1 MVSLLHQ
8 DKQGSFTKFSKNVV
22 FSHLNNM
29 NNGRLDLTLPSGEKV
44 IFGDK
49 GSERKAEIFVKSNS
63 LFKDIILKGDIGLGE
78 GYVDGLWDTPS
89 IYDVISW
96 FILNI
101 EDGISISG
109 SKKKGQTFINF
120 FKMLNKLGH
129 KLRDNTKAGSKKNI
143 EEHYD
148 ISNDFYQ
155 IFLDKTMTYSC
166 ALFGGQEKRL
176 EEAQKDKYL
185 SLANKL
191 KISSDDHVLEIGSG
205 WGGLSLFLVKNYN
218 CKVTTIT
225 ISQEQY
231 DYAKKL
237 HIKEGVDKQ
246 IDLKLMDYRDLEG
259 VYDKVISIEMLE
271 AVGHNHF
278 DSYFAKINEV
288 LSPKGLVGLQVI
300 TSPHGR
306 YKEFRKGVDWI
317 QKHIFPGSLLPS
329 VPTLT
334 QSIVKNGGFE
344 LYSLKD
350 MGHDY
355 ALTLRKWNEN
365 FNNNLG
371 EVKKLGMSTKF
382 IRKWNY
388 YFSYCEAAF
397 AQKNISVVQ
406 LLYSRPNNLLA
417 HQ

>member
-1 MVSLLHQ
+1 MVNLQ
-8 DKQGSFTKFSKNVV
+8 ENNFSKFGKNAV
-22 FSHLNNM
+22 FSHLKNM
-29 NNGRLDLTLPSGEKV
+29 KNGRLDLTLPSGKKV
-44 IFGDK
+44 TFGDK
-49 GSERKAEIFVKSNS
+49 KIEKKAEIFVNSNK
-63 LFKDIILKGDIGLGE
+63 LFKDIVLKGDIGLGE

-89 IYDVISW
+89 IYEVISW

-101 EDGISISG
+101 EDGVSISG
-109 SKKKGQTFINF
+109 SKKKGQIFINF

-155 IFLDKTMTYSC
+155 VFLDKTMTYSC
-166 ALFGGQEKRL
+166 ALFDGKEKAL
-176 EEAQKDKYL
+176 EEAQKDKYQ
-185 SLANKL
+185 SLAEKL
-191 KISSDDHVLEIGSG
+191 KLKSDDHVLEIGSG
-205 WGGLSLFLVKNYN
+205 WGGLSLFLVKNYG

-225 ISQEQY
+225 ISKEQY
-231 DYAKKL
+231 DYAKVL
-237 HIKEGVDKQ
+237 HKNEGVDEK
-246 IDLKLMDYRDLEG
+246 IDLKLMDYRDLNG

-271 AVGHNHF
+271 AVGHKHF
-278 DSYFAKINEV
+278 DSYFSKINEV

-306 YKEFRKGVDWI
+306 YQEFRKGVDWI

-355 ALTLRKWNEN
+355 ALTLRKWNDN
-365 FNNNLG
+365 FNNNLD
-371 EVKKLGMSTKF
+371 KLNNLGMSAKF

-388 YFSYCEAAF
+388 YFNYCEAAF